1 MISPPLVSA
10 VMVTGKTPEHEGMAR
25 LAVKCFLKQTY
36 THTELVIINDG
47 PYTLDIQHPAVHE
60 TRIGIDMAAGA
71 EKPKMAL
78 GHLRNLGIAA
88 AKGDY
93 IIQWDDDDYHHPHR
107 ILYQMAHMPRRDM
120 AAAVLLTR
128 QVRVS
133 LVGKREAFN
142 IEDTNG
148 IAGTVLHRRLG
159 APNYPDTAHK
169 GEDADFLKGFG
180 DNVILL
186 DNDSD
191 VWPGPA
197 LYVRVYH
204 GRNTWD
210 EAHVMG
216 GEGSFTG
223 SWGLNADEREYLRL
237 VLAEYGGVLVP

>member
-1 MISPPLVSA
+1 MNSPPLVSA
-10 VMVTGKTPEHEGMAR
+10 VMITGKTPEHEGMAR
-25 LAVKCFLKQTY
+25 QAVQCFWQQSY

-47 PYTLDIQHPAVHE
+47 PYTLDIQHPSVNE
-60 TRIGIDMAAGA
+60 VRIRI
-71 EKPKMAL
+71 
-78 GHLRNLGIAA
+78 
-88 AKGDY
+88 
-93 IIQWDDDDYHHPHR
+93 DDDYRHPHR
-107 ILYQMAHMPRRDM
+107 ILYPVAHMPRTDE

-128 QVRVS
+128 QIRVS
-133 LVGKREAFN
+133 LVGKRQAFN
-142 IEDTNG
+142 IEDNNG

-159 APNYPDTAHK
+159 APEYPSDASK
-169 GEDADFLKGFG
+169 GEDTDFLKGFG
-180 DNVILL
+180 DNVVLL

-197 LYVRVYH
+197 LYVRVFH

-237 VLAEYGGVLVP
+237 VLAEYGGVITP